1 MRDELDLEPNKY
13 QVKLGQTIAAED
25 VIYPD
30 HKLAIPGES
39 SKKKLNGIEV
49 KDPTFG
55 VDLYGS
61 KKHWWLRLR
70 PMIMLSSS
78 PMRYWLRI

>member
-1 MRDELDLEPNKY
+1 MIPGVRVRDELDLEPNKY

-39 SKKKLNGIEV
+39 SKRN
-49 KDPTFG
+49 
-55 VDLYGS
+55 
-61 KKHWWLRLR
+61 
-70 PMIMLSSS
+70 
-78 PMRYWLRI
+78 